1 MSFLETLQEMIVI
14 LFATGIGVLA
24 NRLGY
29 MNEDTDRKLSKL
41 ILNIT
46 IPAMIIAAVA
56 RQESLPDAKV
66 ILSVMMVSAMF
77 YLTEFAFAF
86 LIPPLVGGT
95 PGQRGVWRFMLCF
108 PNIGFIGYP
117 VVQAL
122 FGDEGFFYAVL
133 LALPFNM
140 LNFTLGPLLLSG
152 KLRFSW
158 RQLLTPCI
166 SCSVASLIVALLD
179 IRLPAIVGEMAGLV
193 GDVSVPLSLL
203 VLGSMLAGM
212 SLKSVLGSWR
222 LWMLS
227 FIRLLAEPAALSAV
241 LYLLGVDPV
250 ILGVAV
256 AQMAMPA
263 AVNGSMLCLEF
274 GGDAKT
280 MAQSVFI
287 TTVLAIGTIPVA
299 AALFM

>member
-1 MSFLETLQEMIVI
+1 MIVI
-14 LFATGIGVLA
+14 LFGIAVGVLA

-46 IPAMIIAAVA
+46 IPCMIIAAVT

-86 LIPPLVGGT
+86 VVPKLVGGS
-95 PGQRGVWRFMLCF
+95 PEQKGVWRFMLCF

-166 SCSVASLIVALLD
+166 SCSVASLLVALLD
-179 IRLPAIVGEMAGLV
+179 LRLPSIVAEMAGLV
-193 GDVSVPLSLL
+193 GDLSVPLSLL

-222 LWMLS
+222 LWVLS
-227 FIRLLAEPAALSAV
+227 FIRLLAEPAALSLV
-241 LYLLGVDPV
+241 LHMMGVNPL

-287 TTVLAIGTIPVA
+287 TTVVAIATIPVA

>member
-1 MSFLETLQEMIVI
+1 MIVI
-14 LFATGIGVLA
+14 LFGIAVGVLA

-46 IPAMIIAAVA
+46 IPCMIIAAVT

-86 LIPPLVGGT
+86 VVPKLVGGS
-95 PGQRGVWRFMLCF
+95 PEQKGVWRFMLCF

-117 VVQAL
+117 VVQAF

-166 SCSVASLIVALLD
+166 SCSVASLLVALLD
-179 IRLPAIVGEMAGLV
+179 LRLPSIVAEMAGLV
-193 GDVSVPLSLL
+193 GDLSVPLSLL

-222 LWMLS
+222 LWVLS
-227 FIRLLAEPAALSAV
+227 FIRLLAEPAALSLV
-241 LYLLGVDPV
+241 LHMMGVNPL

-287 TTVLAIGTIPVA
+287 TTVVAIATIPVA